1 MPRTTTGYSDALIDH
16 FEHPRNAGAMD
27 DADAEAFVTNPVC
40 GDSMRIFLRIE
51 DERVAAASFLTSG
64 CPASIGTSSAATE
77 LLTGRTLDEAVALT
91 RDDYADAVGGLPRDF
106 AAQPAETEARFVF
119 YTGSRNRFF
128 LPESQVRAFEMFE
141 GSRPNF
147 HKLNVL
153 QKHSHLDVFM
163 GQRAATEV
171 FPQMVR
177 ELDGAE

>member
-40 GDSMRIFLRIE
+40 GDSIRIFLRIE

-91 RDDYADAVGGLPRDF
+91 RDDYADAVGGLPKSKVHCSVL
-106 AAQPAETEARFVF
+106 AA
-119 YTGSRNRFF
+119 
-128 LPESQVRAFEMFE
+128 
-141 GSRPNF
+141 
-147 HKLNVL
+147 
-153 QKHSHLDVFM
+153 
-163 GQRAATEV
+163 AA
-171 FPQMVR
+171 VR
-177 ELDGAE
+177 EAVETWRKDHAASTHAADAAGAAS

>member
-1 MPRTTTGYSDALIDH
+1 MRAI
-16 FEHPRNAGAMD
+16 AG
-27 DADAEAFVTNPVC
+27 
-40 GDSMRIFLRIE
+40 SR
-51 DERVAAASFLTSG
+51 SFNYTDRSG
-64 CPASIGTSSAATE
+64 SLNELGTQSGVSF
-77 LLTGRTLDEAVALT
+77 D
-91 RDDYADAVGGLPRDF
+91 DAVGGLPRDF
-106 AAQPAETEARFVF
+106 AAQPPETEARFVF

-153 QKHSHLDVFM
+153 QKYSHLDVFM